1 MNKEEENKEII
12 RLSNQGLSVRNIE
25 KEIIQKGIILS
36 KSTIDRRLKREESTE
51 RGEIIN
57 QPGRP
62 RKKDNENL
70 DKIMEEMQNN
80 RELTCTQIAKD
91 STLNKSQANVRTI
104 QRVVKEQG
112 LEDRIM
118 QKRHK
123 IPQSALKKR
132 YQFTQKRKILGGLS
146 LFVYGIISRNGK
158 RKIISIHENKNNNNM
173 NSQVYCD
180 ILKKHVIKEFN
191 ILKGQQYHLVTD
203 NAGPHRSKE
212 TKAFLDKE
220 NISKI
225 SLSKYSPD
233 LNLIEGIWA
242 QLKNKI
248 WQERKSLNT
257 KQEIWKQVST
267 AFYSSDID
275 FIIEQYYDSL
285 TDRLK
290 SEVALKGQPTG
301 Y

>member
-36 KSTIDRRLKREESTE
+36 KSTINRRLQREESTE

-62 RKKDNENL
+62 RKIDNENL
-70 DKIMEEMQNN
+70 DEIMEEMQNN

-104 QRVVKEQG
+104 QRAVKEQG
-112 LEDRIM
+112 LEARIM
-118 QKRHK
+118 QRRHK
-123 IPQSALKKR
+123 IPQSALKERQKFATNLLKKGKNYLDSLCFEDESYLHAEKQGR
-132 YQFTQKRKILGGLS
+132 KWIRKFKDESWNNEQFQHRKEKFNGGLS

-158 RKIISIHENKNNNNM
+158 RKIIWIHENENNKNM

-242 QLKNKI
+242 YLKNKI
-248 WQERKSLNT
+248 
-257 KQEIWKQVST
+257 
-267 AFYSSDID
+267 
-275 FIIEQYYDSL
+275 
-285 TDRLK
+285 
-290 SEVALKGQPTG
+290 
-301 Y
+301 